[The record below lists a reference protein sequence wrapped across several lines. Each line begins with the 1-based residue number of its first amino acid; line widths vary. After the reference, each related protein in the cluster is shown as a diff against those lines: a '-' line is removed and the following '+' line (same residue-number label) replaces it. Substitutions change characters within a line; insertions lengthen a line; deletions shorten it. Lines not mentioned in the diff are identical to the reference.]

1 MRARHYNGIL
11 LESQSCPRLLGMVLK
26 RLWQCC
32 KLFFSCFLRVGVQIR
47 DGEKQMV
54 GGRYLFFFIRMLA
67 LFSGSHLGPFGG
79 RGLTVWPHLKQSPCK
94 RFNLL
99 MGFQGEHLQNMATDD
114 NHRMEIKTPVLCL
127 LTPEHIIRGN
137 IELSA
142 DVKELFT
149 GDLIMKYRELET

>member
-54 GGRYLFFFIRMLA
+54 GGRYLFFFYQDAGIIQWEPFRPIW
-67 LFSGSHLGPFGG
+67 GQGPYS
-79 RGLTVWPHLKQSPCK
+79 LTT
-94 RFNLL
+94 F
-99 MGFQGEHLQNMATDD
+99 
-114 NHRMEIKTPVLCL
+114 
-127 LTPEHIIRGN
+127 
-137 IELSA
+137 
-142 DVKELFT
+142 
-149 GDLIMKYRELET
+149 ETVTL